1 MKTVACM
8 ALTDGMILAN
18 DVYSFQK
25 KLIAKENDVVN
36 RELVAKLSRYSI
48 MCVDIKEEHDFITTH
63 FERIRQSETFRNFEK
78 IYHYNLNS
86 CKFMLQ
92 SFLND
97 HTPVNVSY
105 LLQLHDNIINCC
117 KQEELL
123 EMLFHLLPDKDDFT
137 YAHFLNAA
145 LISTVFGHLLGLD
158 ESKLQILTLCGFFY
172 DIGKLKLPDEL
183 LHKTSAL
190 TAEEAALM
198 KTHTTLGY
206 ELLKNQNLNS
216 IIKNCTLTH
225 HMYADGSGYPD
236 KKAEVSPDSFAGYI
250 SIIDTYEAIRMADT
264 SRSGLTP
271 FQIIKVYKKQGFEKY
286 DSHALKVFLDGLMTI

>member
-1 MKTVACM
+1 MKAVACM
-8 ALTDGMILAN
+8 ALTDGMILAK
-18 DVYSFQK
+18 DIYSFQK
-25 KLIAKENDVVN
+25 KIIAKENDVVN

-48 MCVDIKEEHDFITTH
+48 MCVDIKEEQDFTKTS
-63 FERIRQSETFRNFEK
+63 FERIRQSEDFRNFEK
-78 IYHYNLNS
+78 VYHYNLNS

-97 HTPVNVSY
+97 HTPINVSY
-105 LLQLHDNIINCC
+105 LLQLHDNVLNCC
-117 KQEELL
+117 KPEELL

-137 YAHFLNAA
+137 YAHFFNAA
-145 LISTVFGHLLGLD
+145 LVSTVFGRLLGLC
-158 ESKLQILTLCGFFY
+158 EAELQILTLCGFFY
-172 DIGKLKLPDEL
+172 DIGRLKLPEEL

-190 TAEEAALM
+190 TKEEAALM

-206 ELLKNQNLNS
+206 ELLKKQNLNP

-225 HMYADGSGYPD
+225 HMYADGSGYPGST
-236 KKAEVSPDSFAGYI
+236 AEVSPDSFAGYI
-250 SIIDTYEAIRMADT
+250 SIIDTYEAIRMADA

-286 DSHALKVFLDGLMTI
+286 DSHALKVFLDGLISG